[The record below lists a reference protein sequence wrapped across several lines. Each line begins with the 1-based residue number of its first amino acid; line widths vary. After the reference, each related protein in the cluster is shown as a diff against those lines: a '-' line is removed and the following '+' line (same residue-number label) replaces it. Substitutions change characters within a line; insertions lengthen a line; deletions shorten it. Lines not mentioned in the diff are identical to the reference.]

1 MKDKYFCIIMI
12 LFLLTVGCAGCIS
25 SERPHSTTINS
36 ISEFTP
42 MPEQFSSFDELLR
55 TIDDYRT
62 DGRFKSSGLKHIRHI
77 NIIDSRNCELPLSKI
92 FVSIGNVGVYY
103 DYVEQDILLINQYNN
118 NQDERSV
125 EALSYVR
132 VITTLNVD
140 PLPPNQVPD
149 FIMNNQSIF
158 EKIEKDGQ
166 IYYIAALTSSI
177 DELIG
182 WEIFMVIDGFVV
194 TVGIPVTMGL
204 NAGLN
209 LCQNAIM
216 KYDIIK

>member
-1 MKDKYFCIIMI
+1 MKVKYLCMIMI
-12 LFLLTVGCAGCIS
+12 LALLTIGCAGCMS

-62 DGRFKSSGLKHIRHI
+62 DGRFKSSGLKNIRQI
-77 NIIDSRNCELPLSKI
+77 NIIDSRNYEMPLSKI
-92 FVSIGNVGVYY
+92 FVSIGNVCVYY
-103 DYVEQDILLINQYNN
+103 DYIEQDSLLINQYNN
-118 NQDERSV
+118 DQDERSV

-132 VITTLNVD
+132 VITMLNVD

-216 KYDIIK
+216 KHEIIK

>member
-1 MKDKYFCIIMI
+1 M
-12 LFLLTVGCAGCIS
+12 
-25 SERPHSTTINS
+25 
-36 ISEFTP
+36 
-42 MPEQFSSFDELLR
+42 
-55 TIDDYRT
+55 
-62 DGRFKSSGLKHIRHI
+62 
-77 NIIDSRNCELPLSKI
+77 
-92 FVSIGNVGVYY
+92 
-103 DYVEQDILLINQYNN
+103 
-118 NQDERSV
+118 
-125 EALSYVR
+125 
-132 VITTLNVD
+132 LNVD

-216 KYDIIK
+216 KHEIIK